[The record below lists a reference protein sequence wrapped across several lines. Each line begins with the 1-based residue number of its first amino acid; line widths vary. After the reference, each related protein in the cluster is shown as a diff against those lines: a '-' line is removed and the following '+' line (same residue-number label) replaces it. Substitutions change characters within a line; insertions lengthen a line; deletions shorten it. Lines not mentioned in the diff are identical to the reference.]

1 MTTENADEKLSEA
14 HAMMTGEMERMKHIN
29 ETLLKTSK
37 NLEKTADEYDEYSS
51 KLGVSK
57 RYLRE
62 IRKRVQYQ
70 DLAFYISFW
79 IFIGTCIMIANRR
92 IPLITFA
99 FWCVQ
104 TCSETVIE
112 LAFALWE
119 MFPEIM
125 STDL

>member
-62 IRKRVQYQ
+62 IRKRV
-70 DLAFYISFW
+70 
-79 IFIGTCIMIANRR
+79 
-92 IPLITFA
+92 
-99 FWCVQ
+99 
-104 TCSETVIE
+104 
-112 LAFALWE
+112 
-119 MFPEIM
+119 
-125 STDL
+125 